1 MMSPAQRNVMRRV
14 GCVIRCVRVAAAT
27 VGVLALSGAG
37 WSCTNADDPV
47 TPSSGP
53 PSALPPTASVA
64 TTFELVGG
72 VRLATEYA
80 SEGLA
85 LVTDADGMVVEVIG
99 GAHVYSGSV
108 HVYDLRSGIG
118 SGAAVSAYPVM
129 TPTRTWSVNTLFP
142 RWIAGQNLR
151 DVAVARTANGYELA
165 GIGRVFYNTSPRA
178 VTQVNVRELL
188 SNGTVLGTA
197 REIPVNLP
205 EQEFTGFIKHDSSAK
220 DFSAIGGGAYDSGQG
235 SLGGLSYA
243 IRDRLGQWTRRLNPP
258 AFGDLTTPRLPR
270 DTAYSCPDG
279 IDWVCI
285 PPVAG
290 RGVWSTERMAG
301 GGVRFGQTLMFI
313 PTLGYG
319 ERRYS
324 RQTNTFGDPAQDRA
338 VAYFFRQATD
348 SSAIEFVGYDRW
360 TFAEPGEPVI
370 GVALGRLRGVTGLLL
385 FVVKANA
392 WGDGA
397 VRASPVLQVFRI
409 K

>member
-1 MMSPAQRNVMRRV
+1 MLVCGM
-14 GCVIRCVRVAAAT
+14 AT
-27 VGVLALSGAG
+27 
-37 WSCTNADDPV
+37 SCGRDNEIV
-47 TPSSGP
+47 TPGSP
-53 PSALPPTASVA
+53 PPAPPAVASVA
-64 TTFELVGG
+64 AHFELIGG
-72 VRLATEYA
+72 VRLASDYA
-80 SEGLA
+80 SDGLA
-85 LVTDADGMVVEVIG
+85 LVTDTDGMVVEIIA
-99 GAHVYSGSV
+99 GAHVHSSSL
-108 HVYDLRSGIG
+108 HVYDVRGGIG
-118 SGAAVSAYPVM
+118 SGGTASAYPVL
-129 TPTRTWSVNTLFP
+129 TPLRTWLVSTLFP

-151 DVAVARTANGYELA
+151 DVAVVRTANGYELA
-165 GIGRVFYNTSPRA
+165 GIGRVFYNTAPRP
-178 VTQVNVRELL
+178 VTQINVRELL

-205 EQEFTGFIKHDSSAK
+205 EQEFTGFIKHESSTN

-243 IRDRLGQWTRRLNPP
+243 TRDGTGQWTRRLTPP
-258 AFGDLTTPRLPR
+258 AFGDLLTPRLPR
-270 DTAYSCPDG
+270 DTSYSCPDG

-290 RGVWSTERMAG
+290 RGVWSTERMSG
-301 GGVRFGQTLMFI
+301 GGVRFGQTVMFI

-338 VAYFFRQATD
+338 VAYFFRQPTD
-348 SSAIEFVGYDRW
+348 TSAIEFVGYDRW
-360 TFAEPGEPVI
+360 AFAAAGEPVL
-370 GVALGRLRGVTGLLL
+370 GVALGRLRGIAGTLL

-397 VRASPVLQVFRI
+397 VRTAPVLQVFRI